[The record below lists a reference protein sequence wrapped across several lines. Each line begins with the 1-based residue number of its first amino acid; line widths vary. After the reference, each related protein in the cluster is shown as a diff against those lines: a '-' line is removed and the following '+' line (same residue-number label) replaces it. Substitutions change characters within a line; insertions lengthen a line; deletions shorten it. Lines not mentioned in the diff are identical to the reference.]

1 MSSVVSQSGE
11 PLGRPWDNVS
21 AAVGLAVMIEK
32 PETYPLLWHGTKWV
46 IGSPTGQQFTL
57 DASMPRDQLVQTV
70 DNAVRQEEARSGH
83 KVEPN
88 IRDAILNLVDD
99 KERARDQ
106 AAQVWLFTIIP
117 PVALLLLGVTIGW
130 VIGGFRRDKAQP
142 S

>member
-1 MSSVVSQSGE
+1 
-11 PLGRPWDNVS
+11 
-21 AAVGLAVMIEK
+21 
-32 PETYPLLWHGTKWV
+32 
-46 IGSPTGQQFTL
+46 
-57 DASMPRDQLVQTV
+57 MPRDQLVQTV

-88 IRDAILNLVDD
+88 IRDAILNPVDD
-99 KERARDQ
+99 KERARDH
-106 AAQVWLFTIIP
+106 APQVWLITIIP